1 LEGKGRAFEDNR
13 SSFLGDADIRRENLL
28 FSIAPGVGTE
38 VGNPETAVREALAHP
53 ACSLPLKA
61 RVKGGDRILIAADDI
76 TRPTPQRLLLPPLL
90 RELREAGIPESRIVI
105 LIALGTHRRMTA
117 EEISGHFGPEVAEKY
132 AIFNHEYD
140 DPKMLVPCGLAED
153 GTPILVN
160 KRVLEA
166 DFVIGISS
174 IVPHAQVGWGGG
186 AKIIL
191 PGVAGEETV
200 AGMHYLAAMQPNYP
214 RFAGQVEN
222 PVRAL
227 IEEVALKVGL
237 KFILN
242 AIFDARCKL
251 VRVVAGHP
259 IEAHRT
265 GVRYAGHIFIRPI
278 PELADIVIVNAQP
291 ADLEY
296 WQGLKPVTLASLS
309 VKEGGIII
317 LCGRFREGISVT
329 HKEVERYG
337 SVSRTELDALV
348 KQGSIKDSACIG
360 ALYQHILVRERAAVF
375 CVSGGLSKEK
385 QEMLGFSP
393 FATLSRA
400 VSRALEIK
408 GSAARIGII
417 DQGGEV
423 VPSLIRS

>member
-1 LEGKGRAFEDNR
+1 MERKSRVFEDNR
-13 SSFLGDADIRRENLL
+13 PSFLGDANIPQKNLL
-28 FSIAPGVGTE
+28 FSIAPGFGIE
-38 VGNPETAVREALAHP
+38 VCNPEAAVREALVHP
-53 ACSLPLKA
+53 VSSLPLKA
-61 RVKGGDRILIAADDI
+61 RLKGGERILIAADDM

-90 RELREAGIPESRIVI
+90 RELREAGIPESRIAI

-117 EEISGHFGPEVAEKY
+117 EEMSDHLGTEVVEHY

-140 DPKMLVPCGLAED
+140 DPGMLAPCGSAED
-153 GTPILVN
+153 GTSILVN
-160 KRVLEA
+160 KRILEA

-191 PGVAGEETV
+191 PGVAGEKTV
-200 AGMHYLAAMQPNYP
+200 AGMHYLAAMQPDYP

-227 IEEVALKVGL
+227 IEEVALKAGL

-242 AIFDARCKL
+242 AIFDARYKL
-251 VRVVAGHP
+251 IKVVAGHP
-259 IEAHRT
+259 IKAHRT
-265 GVRYAGHIFIRPI
+265 GVQYARDVFIRPI
-278 PELADIVIVNAQP
+278 PELTDIVIVNAHP
-291 ADLEY
+291 ADLDY

-317 LCGRFREGISVT
+317 LCGRFPEGISVT
-329 HKEVERYG
+329 HEEVERYG
-337 SVSRTELDALV
+337 AVSRTELDVLV
-348 KQGSIKDSACIG
+348 RQGSIEDGACIG
-360 ALYQHILVRERAAVF
+360 ALYQHVLVRERAAVF

-385 QEMLGFSP
+385 QEMLGFLH
-393 FATLSRA
+393 FDTLSRA

-408 GSAARIGII
+408 GSAAGIGII

-423 VPSLIRS
+423 VPSLFRS